1 MNNENKDAE
10 YWCHMPHQRDQP
22 SIASSHVQ
30 NQLIHK
36 QFQYYMFKLIFSSTH
51 QVEKSIIHIQLLKC

>member
-1 MNNENKDAE
+1 
-10 YWCHMPHQRDQP
+10 MPHQRDQP

-51 QVEKSIIHIQLLKC
+51 QVEKSITHIQLLKC